1 MDDEEAGAEEVEVV
15 GAMFPGPDGEPP
27 PGVTAAAAALRSRQ
41 PAAFSL
47 RLPLPAVRCPPPTNF
62 LAIFFLSFLCPGT
75 IAPARLRVLR
85 ASTSDKQRNEHHH
98 PEDTGRY
105 V

>member
-1 MDDEEAGAEEVEVV
+1 MDVAAGAGAEEVEVV

-47 RLPLPAVRCPPPTNF
+47 RLPLQPSVHCPQSFPF
-62 LAIFFLSFLCPGT
+62 QFLSFFCACHETLGGYFAVNEGT
-75 IAPARLRVLR
+75 N
-85 ASTSDKQRNEHHH
+85 KQTNTITPR
-98 PEDTGRY
+98 TQGLY